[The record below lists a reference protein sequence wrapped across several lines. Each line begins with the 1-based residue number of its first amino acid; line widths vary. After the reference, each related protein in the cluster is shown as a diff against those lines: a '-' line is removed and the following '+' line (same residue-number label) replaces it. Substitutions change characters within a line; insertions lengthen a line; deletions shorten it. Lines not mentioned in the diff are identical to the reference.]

1 MSLARY
7 NGANHVHGEIRY
19 RCHIHR
25 ATAEAI
31 LAGTK
36 IDRHAEETDRYI
48 TLKGALACLI
58 DDCGVRGLTSEHD
71 LPDLFDEA

>member
-1 MSLARY
+1 MGSSA
-7 NGANHVHGEIRY
+7 IRY

-36 IDRHAEETDRYI
+36 IDRHAEETDRCI